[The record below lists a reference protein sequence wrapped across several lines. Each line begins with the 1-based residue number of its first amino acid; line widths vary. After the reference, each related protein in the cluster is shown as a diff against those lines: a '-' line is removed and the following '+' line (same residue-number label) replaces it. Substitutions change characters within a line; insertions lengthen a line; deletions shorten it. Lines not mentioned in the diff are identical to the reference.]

1 MALTLAAKAPTAVYR
16 YSWEV
21 PLADGDAIASYT
33 LTATG
38 CTIVSDSQ
46 DGTNVIILI
55 SGGTA
60 GTTATIEALVT
71 TGEGE
76 EIPETIYLP
85 IVAST
90 AKSQTVRDVCLFALR
105 KVYGKDETPEDSAL
119 SDAIEQF
126 EDMLLF
132 WRARG
137 VPAGCT
143 LPLDASTVL
152 LADDGRVA
160 AFKWALRARVYSL
173 YGVELTAY
181 EAEQAAQA
189 ERALYAMAFTA
200 SSLKMPDMLRTTND
214 IVAELFQ

>member
-1 MALTLAAKAPTAVYR
+1 MALTLAAKAPAAVYR

-38 CTIVSDSQ
+38 CTIVTDSQ

-90 AKSQTVRDVCLFALR
+90 AGTTARDICEFALR
-105 KVYGKDETPEDSAL
+105 KVYGKDETPEASAMT
-119 SDAIEQF
+119 DAIE
-126 EDMLLF
+126 
-132 WRARG
+132 R
-137 VPAGCT
+137 
-143 LPLDASTVL
+143 LD
-152 LADDGRVA
+152 
-160 AFKWALRARVYSL
+160 
-173 YGVELTAY
+173 
-181 EAEQAAQA
+181 
-189 ERALYAMAFTA
+189 
-200 SSLKMPDMLRTTND
+200 DMLRGWAVTGADVGATFPLAEATTIYCPPQFVSAIKANLL
-214 IVAELFQ
+214 IQVADLYDVPITPVQVENARRGLQLVKASRLPTAEPVYY